1 MKNYKDQFKNSKI
14 GDWVFDLLKARF
26 YKISEYPIA
35 SNYPYKTDYDIFT
48 VDGMVYT
55 GDIFPRFFTL
65 ENAKEIISKLEL
77 DVEMPKTILFKYM
90 VYNKKIGAIFS
101 VDEKSIMNIENNDNY
116 IIKKV
121 EFEI

>member
-1 MKNYKDQFKNSKI
+1 
-14 GDWVFDLLKARF
+14 
-26 YKISEYPIA
+26 
-35 SNYPYKTDYDIFT
+35 
-48 VDGMVYT
+48 
-55 GDIFPRFFTL
+55 L

>member
-1 MKNYKDQFKNSKI
+1 MRLQ
-14 GDWVFDLLKARF
+14 F
-26 YKISEYPIA
+26 YKIVSINNNDTYPH
-35 SNYPYKTDYDIFT
+35 KTEDNSFT
-48 VDGMVYT
+48 TEGLFS
-55 GDIFPRFFTL
+55 IRHHFPRFFTL